1 MTKAT
6 LALLLALSLTTL
18 ANARAD
24 QAATAAEASPPA
36 AAVPPETAPDVPEQ
50 LPSRDEAAK
59 FMKAEKTKPSANVR
73 RVAITSCN
81 VLFGMVTGAD
91 AQTQRGFG
99 DSSQRMESRVKVSYE
114 LRGVEP
120 AALQALT
127 EQVCTDAASTLT
139 AAGYDVVAAAD
150 VAAQP
155 EFIKLHAGGKPAP
168 YAYERGGTAYQ
179 TYAPAGQ
186 QIVDMTY
193 LGRADTVFAGF
204 KAMSTDGPMFIEAR
218 LAKAVDASPVHI
230 SVLIDFASAQGNTAK
245 GFFGRMAG
253 SDTAKVD
260 AKLVM
265 SAAGFMTMVPADRI
279 DCSTGFC
286 QGANDASLVARVTNK
301 EALIGN
307 ASAVKDIF
315 DAQTKLQKADELG
328 GKLISGLAALAGTS
342 TTMTDIQRNGVNVD
356 PTAYASE
363 ARRLAREFTGMAA
376 VMIKP

>member
-1 MTKAT
+1 MKTT
-6 LALLLALSLTTL
+6 PALLLALSLTT
-18 ANARAD
+18 AARVCAD
-24 QAATAAEASPPA
+24 DPAPADGEAPVAAPAESASIA
-36 AAVPPETAPDVPEQ
+36 PEL

-59 FMKAEKTKPSANVR
+59 FMKAEKTRPSANVR

-81 VLFGMVTGAD
+81 VLFGMKTGAD

-114 LRGVEP
+114 LRGIEP
-120 AALQALT
+120 SSLQSLT
-127 EQVCTDAASTLT
+127 EQVCSDVAGTLA
-139 AAGYDVVAAAD
+139 AAGYEVVPAAD

-155 EFIKLHAGGKPAP
+155 EFLKLHAGGKPAP
-168 YAYERGGTAYQ
+168 YAYARGGTDYL

-186 QIVDMTY
+186 QIVDNTY
-193 LGRADTVFAGF
+193 LGRTDTVFAGF

-218 LAKAVDASPVHI
+218 LAKALDASPVHV
-230 SVLIDFASAQGNTAK
+230 SVLIDFASAEGNTAK
-245 GFFGRMAG
+245 GFFGRLAG

-260 AKLVM
+260 AKLMM
-265 SAAGFMTMVPADRI
+265 SAAGFMTMIPADRI
-279 DCSTGFC
+279 DCRSGFC

-307 ASAVKDIF
+307 ASAVKEIF

-356 PTAYASE
+356 PAAYASE
-363 ARRLAREFTGMAA
+363 ARRLARQFTGMAA
-376 VMIKP
+376 VMIRP

>member
-1 MTKAT
+1 MRAAP
-6 LALLLALSLTTL
+6 ALLLALSLTIP
-18 ANARAD
+18 AAICAD
-24 QAATAAEASPPA
+24 EPVPAASESAAATAPPEA
-36 AAVPPETAPDVPEQ
+36 AAVAPEL
-50 LPSRDEAAK
+50 LPTREEAGK
-59 FMKAEKTKPSANVR
+59 YMKAEKTKPSANVR

-114 LRGVEP
+114 LRGLDP
-120 AALQALT
+120 PALQALT
-127 EQVCTDAASTLT
+127 EAVCTDISATLT
-139 AAGYDVVAAAD
+139 AAGYTVLPAAEI
-150 VAAQP
+150 AAHP
-155 EFIKLHAGGKPAP
+155 EFTKLHAAGKPTP

-186 QIVDMTY
+186 QIVDNTY
-193 LGRADTVFAGF
+193 LGRADSVFAGF

-218 LAKAVDASPVHI
+218 LAKALDASPVHV

-253 SDTAKVD
+253 NDSATVD

-265 SAAGFMTMVPADRI
+265 SAAGFMTMIPADRI
-279 DCSTGFC
+279 DCSSGFC
-286 QGANDASLVARVTNK
+286 QGANDANLVARITNK

-315 DAQTKLQKADELG
+315 DAQTQLQKADELG
-328 GKLISGLAALAGTS
+328 GKLISGLAALSGIN

-356 PTAYASE
+356 PDAYASE
-363 ARRLAREFTGMAA
+363 ARRLARQFTGMAA
-376 VMIKP
+376 VMIRH